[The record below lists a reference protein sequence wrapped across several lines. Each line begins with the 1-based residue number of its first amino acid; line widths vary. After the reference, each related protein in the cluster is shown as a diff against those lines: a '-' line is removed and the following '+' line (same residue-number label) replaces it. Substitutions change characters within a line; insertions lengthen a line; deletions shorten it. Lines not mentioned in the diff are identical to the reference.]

1 MNTSNLRSQFL
12 KHAQF
17 SIPFNNAISYVII
30 QTIFSCLKVPFEL
43 CSPER
48 KDPLFCISCRLDYS
62 PNYRKVKFNENL
74 GITILEGRPQAG
86 QLFLNVM
93 HMSATAQIVD

>member
-30 QTIFSCLKVPFEL
+30 QTIFLCLKVPFEL

-48 KDPLFCISCRLDYS
+48 KDPLFAFLADW
-62 PNYRKVKFNENL
+62 
-74 GITILEGRPQAG
+74 TILLTLEK
-86 QLFLNVM
+86 
-93 HMSATAQIVD
+93 